1 MAQKNE
7 MVQIAGT
14 VGGISVAIVA
24 VIVVFA
30 KQHVWVAVPVVGAL
44 ALMGIVLGAMAA
56 RKPPQGDP
64 PPPPGP
70 GKTQP

>member
-1 MAQKNE
+1 M
-7 MVQIAGT
+7 
-14 VGGISVAIVA
+14 AIVA

-30 KQHVWVAVPVVGAL
+30 EQHVWVAVPAVGAL
-44 ALMGIVLGAMAA
+44 ALMGIVLGVMAG
-56 RKPPQGDP
+56 RKPLRGDP